1 MTGVQTCGSS
11 DLVGGPCKY
20 FFHEEAGIAPKMDTT
35 FEYIRPAMRS
45 GFVTTGMFIAAGSV
59 GDLDQC
65 EPLKEM
71 TLRPEPNDIYAVETN
86 LIDSKGTFGKSG
98 LFIPEQWGRPPYID
112 NFGNSQVKE
121 ALEDLAIEEAKWK
134 KLPSRP
140 VRAQEEIGRAHV

>member
-1 MTGVQTCGSS
+1 
-11 DLVGGPCKY
+11 
-20 FFHEEAGIAPKMDTT
+20 MDTT

-98 LFIPEQWGRPPYID
+98 LFIPEQWSMPPYID
-112 NFGNSQVKE
+112 KFGNSLIQE
-121 ALEDLAIEEAKWK
+121 ALEAIYEERKQWK
-134 KLPSRP
+134 KDFHFSR
-140 VRAQEEIGRAHV
+140 Q